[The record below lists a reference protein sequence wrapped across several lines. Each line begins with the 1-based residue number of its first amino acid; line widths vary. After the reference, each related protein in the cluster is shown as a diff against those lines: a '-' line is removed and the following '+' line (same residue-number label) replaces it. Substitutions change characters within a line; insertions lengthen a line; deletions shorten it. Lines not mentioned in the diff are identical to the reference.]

1 MRSKNGKKMPV
12 RRKAE
17 REPDPSVT
25 PVEIGE
31 DEVSEVPQGDD
42 QDGIGPSGISWRY
55 ETRRAGDLKE
65 WERNPRRITDSQAKH
80 LATSII
86 KFGLAVPITINA
98 DNRIIG
104 GHQRCRVML
113 QDDMINYET
122 LIPVAVASR
131 QLDDEEHEELAIR
144 LNKNTGTWD
153 FDKLTAEFSQ
163 TDLRDWGF
171 SPMDFGMVSP
181 DAKAE
186 EITKLEPEP
195 LRPSSL
201 KPSKPRTC
209 THCDQQCHCV
219 VEE

>member
-1 MRSKNGKKMPV
+1 VRSKNGKKVPV
-12 RRKAE
+12 RGKPTGEEDSGVAPV
-17 REPDPSVT
+17 EPDEAGVP
-25 PVEIGE
+25 
-31 DEVSEVPQGDD
+31 EVPQGDD
-42 QDGIGPSGISWRY
+42 DAGIGPSGIHWRF

-113 QDDMINYET
+113 QAEMINYET
-122 LIPVAVASR
+122 LVPVAVASR

-163 TDLRDWGF
+163 SDLRDWGF

-186 EITKLEPEP
+186 EITKLEPE
-195 LRPSSL
+195 LRPSNL